1 MNEIRCEH
9 QITVRIKKLCRHVC
23 SVLLGMSDGCQIV
36 AGSRIVILKG
46 ERGERGGG
54 EQEEGGGA
62 RGARAANH
70 IGPKRNDN
78 KRNNQRNN
86 NNNKTTATLWRAII
100 FSSSPCLSWLAI
112 TCTAS
117 LALRSDLSMLY
128 VFSLESTVSSRST
141 LRPDNHLKYFSLSYV
156 TLSAPL
162 LIVSLMR
169 PLDFCFLE
177 MSCSRLENIS
187 QVHRVPCS
195 SS

>member
-1 MNEIRCEH
+1 MDA
-9 QITVRIKKLCRHVC
+9 KL
-23 SVLLGMSDGCQIV
+23 LLG
-36 AGSRIVILKG
+36 AGLLSLRW
-46 ERGERGGG
+46 RGREEGKEGK
-54 EQEEGGGA
+54 QEEGGGA
-62 RGARAANH
+62 TGAGAANH
-70 IGPKRNDN
+70 IRPKRNDI
-78 KRNNQRNN
+78 KRNNQR

-128 VFSLESTVSSRST
+128 VFSLGSTISSRST
-141 LRPDNHLKYFSLSYV
+141 MRADNHLKYLSLSYV

-162 LIVSLMR
+162 LIVSLIR

-177 MSCSRLENIS
+177 TSCSRLEKIS

-195 SS
+195 SF

>member
-1 MNEIRCEH
+1 MDA
-9 QITVRIKKLCRHVC
+9 KL
-23 SVLLGMSDGCQIV
+23 LLG
-36 AGSRIVILKG
+36 AGFVILKV
-46 ERGERGGG
+46 EREGRRKGGG

-62 RGARAANH
+62 TGAGAANH

-78 KRNNQRNN
+78 KRNNQR

-128 VFSLESTVSSRST
+128 VFSLESTISSRST
-141 LRPDNHLKYFSLSYV
+141 LRADNHLKYLSLSYV

-177 MSCSRLENIS
+177 TSCSRLENIS

>member
-1 MNEIRCEH
+1 
-9 QITVRIKKLCRHVC
+9 
-23 SVLLGMSDGCQIV
+23 MSDGCQIV
-36 AGSRIVILKG
+36 AVSRIVILEG
-46 ERGERGGG
+46 EREGRRGAGRAVGE
-54 EQEEGGGA
+54 A
-62 RGARAANH
+62 RGAGAASH
-70 IGPKRNDN
+70 VGPKRNDN
-78 KRNNQRNN
+78 KRNNNN
-86 NNNKTTATLWRAII
+86 NHKTTATLWRAII

-128 VFSLESTVSSRST
+128 VFSLESTISSRST
-141 LRPDNHLKYFSLSYV
+141 LRADNHLKYLSLSYV

-177 MSCSRLENIS
+177 MSCSRLKNIS

-195 SS
+195 GS

>member
-1 MNEIRCEH
+1 MDAKLLLGAGLKSLRCE
-9 QITVRIKKLCRHVC
+9 RRRRRK
-23 SVLLGMSDGCQIV
+23 
-36 AGSRIVILKG
+36 
-46 ERGERGGG
+46 GGG
-54 EQEEGGGA
+54 EQEEGGSA
-62 RGARAANH
+62 RGAGAANH

-78 KRNNQRNN
+78 KRNNQRN

-128 VFSLESTVSSRST
+128 VFSLESTISSRST
-141 LRPDNHLKYFSLSYV
+141 LRADNHLKYLSLSYV

-177 MSCSRLENIS
+177 MSCSRPKNIS
-187 QVHRVPCS
+187 QIHRVPCS

>member
-1 MNEIRCEH
+1 MDA
-9 QITVRIKKLCRHVC
+9 KL
-23 SVLLGMSDGCQIV
+23 LLG
-36 AGSRIVILKG
+36 AGLKSL
-46 ERGERGGG
+46 RGREK
-54 EQEEGGGA
+54 GGGA

-86 NNNKTTATLWRAII
+86 NNNNKTTATRWRAII

-187 QVHRVPCS
+187 QVHRVPWS